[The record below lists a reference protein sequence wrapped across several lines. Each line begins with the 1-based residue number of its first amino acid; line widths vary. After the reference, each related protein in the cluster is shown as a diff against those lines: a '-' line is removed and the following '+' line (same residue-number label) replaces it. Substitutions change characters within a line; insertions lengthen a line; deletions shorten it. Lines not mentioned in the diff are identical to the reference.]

1 MNSVLHVSIC
11 YDNCMSG
18 NSKTEKI
25 ATVQSLPN
33 KSATPLIV
41 PPSEIKVVAP
51 KMVSLKRADDSTSG
65 IRTLGGITSRSN
77 DHEK

>member
-1 MNSVLHVSIC
+1 
-11 YDNCMSG
+11 MSE
-18 NSKTEKI
+18 NTKTDKT
-25 ATVQSLPN
+25 ATVQSSSN

-65 IRTLGGITSRSN
+65 TRTLGGITSRNSDN
-77 DHEK
+77 EK